1 MSSERRGLLLVIS
14 SPSGAGKTSLSRRLA
29 ERHPEIRLSISV
41 TTRSPRPG
49 ETDGNEYHFAT
60 RAEFDA
66 KVAGGQFLEWAEVHE
81 HLYGTPRAPVE
92 AHLAAGQDVLFD
104 IDWQGAAAIHKAM
117 PMDAVRLFI
126 LPPSLEALAK
136 RLHGRAQDSE
146 DVIARRLARA
156 RDEIGHWSEYDYV
169 IVNDDFEQ
177 AYAAIED
184 IYCAERQRRDRNPW
198 LAGFVGRLTE
208 PPD

>member
-49 ETDGNEYHFAT
+49 ETDGREYYFVT

-66 KVAGGQFLEWAEVHE
+66 RVANGEFLEWAEVHE

-92 AHLAAGQDVLFD
+92 AHLAAGRDVLFD
-104 IDWQGAAAIHKAM
+104 IDWQGAVAIHKAL
-117 PMDAVRLFI
+117 PDDAVRLFI
-126 LPPSLEALAK
+126 LPPSLDALAK
-136 RLHGRAQDSE
+136 RLHGRAQDSA
-146 DVIARRLARA
+146 DVISRRLARA
-156 RDEIGHWSEYDYV
+156 RDEIGHWNEYEYV
-169 IVNDDFEQ
+169 IVNDDFEH

-184 IYCAERQRRDRNPW
+184 IYRAERQRRDRNLW
-198 LAGFVGRLTE
+198 LADFVVRLADG
-208 PPD
+208 PD